1 MFAKSTAIAAL
12 LAVAQARFGQEQI
25 PIPAIAAVQGGA
37 PGAAATIAGAAVSDV
52 LAASNACNKLKRGDQ
67 IIAELGTGA
76 DAVAAAIGIVAA
88 EKNFNPFAQS
98 IPNIC
103 SDPTLPA
110 TDILRGITPLIDP
123 AVVGSDIANAL
134 SASTQANP
142 LDATGKSVADLL
154 AENGFTNFTA
164 QAADGTT
171 SAVNAGAAEEAAG
184 GAAGGAANE
193 AADDGAVSTAV
204 QASATAAV
212 TTAVAAA
219 CGAAET
225 TAAAAVAESAS
236 SAAPAA
242 STATA
247 IAAADNS
254 ADASGGAAETS
265 DVAGADFGLCVPT
278 MKFEG
283 GLGGRPATEFTFLP
297 IDPLV
302 AQGQQEALNPNI
314 ITNRICDQLTN
325 VCEANDAAKTLCK
338 SVQAQIQALGTRDK
352 STADTWNTA
361 LGFPGTVTNPDGG
374 AAEPPAKM
382 RVVRSYR
389 PS

>member
-52 LAASNACNKLKRGDQ
+52 LAGSNACNKLKRGDQ

-76 DAVAAAIGIVAA
+76 DAIAAAIGIVAA

-98 IPNIC
+98 IPTIC
-103 SDPTLPA
+103 SDPSLPA

-171 SAVNAGAAEEAAG
+171 SAVDAG
-184 GAAGGAANE
+184 GAAGGVANE
-193 AADDGAVSTAV
+193 AADGGAVATAV
-204 QASATAAV
+204 EASATAAV

-219 CGAAET
+219 CGVVET
-225 TAAAAVAESAS
+225 TAAAAVADTAS

-247 IAAADNS
+247 VAAAENP
-254 ADASGGAAETS
+254 AAAAGGAAETS

-338 SVQAQIQALGTRDK
+338 SVQAQILALGTRDK
-352 STADTWNTA
+352 TTADTWNTA

-374 AAEPPAKM
+374 PAEPPAKM
-382 RVVRSYR
+382 RMVRSYK